1 MRALSIAD
9 CRLQIADLGK
19 RIDRTVHPS
28 RFAVRRSKFDVR
40 NSKLQIVGSALTYS
54 LIFALL
60 RSATTARAYR
70 SG

>member
-1 MRALSIAD
+1 MRALLIAD

-19 RIDRTVHPS
+19 RIETHQPLFEIQHS
-28 RFAVRRSKFDVR
+28 KFEIRRSK
-40 NSKLQIVGSALTYS
+40 LQFIGPALTYS